1 MEDLKKMKRI
11 VNLINFI
18 PLVFLLFFLF
28 SVLFFK
34 NTVLLI
40 LVWAFV
46 GLTLLVPML
55 FCFSGLERYIKD
67 YMLTAMAE
75 KGINEHI
82 ESLEKASR
90 FSDKELN
97 GWLNENIKYKDL
109 YDFSSFYTL
118 SYDALRV
125 EIENRLKIYKDK
137 TFKYPP
143 KNSVYNFFEKLFT
156 KLHLI

>member
-1 MEDLKKMKRI
+1 MVVEDLKKMKRI
-11 VNLINFI
+11 VNVINFI

-75 KGINEHI
+75 KG
-82 ESLEKASR
+82 
-90 FSDKELN
+90 
-97 GWLNENIKYKDL
+97 LNENIKYKDL

>member
-1 MEDLKKMKRI
+1 MVVEDLKKMKRI

-28 SVLFFK
+28 SVLFF
-34 NTVLLI
+34 
-40 LVWAFV
+40 
-46 GLTLLVPML
+46 
-55 FCFSGLERYIKD
+55 
-67 YMLTAMAE
+67 
-75 KGINEHI
+75 
-82 ESLEKASR
+82 EKASR